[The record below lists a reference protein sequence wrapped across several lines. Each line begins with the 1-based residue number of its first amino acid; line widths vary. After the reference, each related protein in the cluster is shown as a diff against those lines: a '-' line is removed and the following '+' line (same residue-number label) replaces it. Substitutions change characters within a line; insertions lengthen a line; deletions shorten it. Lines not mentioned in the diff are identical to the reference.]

1 MIFLH
6 ELKQVSVKKETN
18 HKLTKDN
25 EGMVVLTQRG
35 ENENLTKN
43 IFRVTGGNERSFT
56 LIKPQGN
63 DRVTARSLPPHFVA
77 SLVFVFSRF
86 DATLSDRCRIL

>member
-6 ELKQVSVKKETN
+6 ELKQALAKKETN
-18 HKLTKDN
+18 RELTKYD
-25 EGMVVLTQRG
+25 EGMVILTQKG

-43 IFRVTGGNERSFT
+43 IFKATGFNERLFN

-63 DRVTARSLPPHFVA
+63 DRVTAQSLPPNFVA
-77 SLVFVFSRF
+77 
-86 DATLSDRCRIL
+86 